1 MQVLAFW
8 YIFMVWRLNAPRM
21 WLEFQVC
28 ASSIILCC
36 ATAKKQY
43 FWHDTIIWQVISDS
57 GPGKGQSMISIKVQ
71 IFVTIIRPGCTATC
85 LCVLYSLFR
94 GTWSEFSDYPHLF
107 RDAWSN
113 FSDYPHLFRDAW
125 SYFFNCR
132 DRSDSLRE
140 SWNDFPDYS
149 DRSVMHGT
157 IFLIIL
163 IVLWRME

>member
-1 MQVLAFW
+1 
-8 YIFMVWRLNAPRM
+8 
-21 WLEFQVC
+21 
-28 ASSIILCC
+28 
-36 ATAKKQY
+36 
-43 FWHDTIIWQVISDS
+43 
-57 GPGKGQSMISIKVQ
+57 MISIKVQ
-71 IFVTIIRPGCTATC
+71 IFVTIIRTATC
-85 LCVLYSLFR
+85 LCVLSSLFR
-94 GTWSEFSDYPHLF
+94 DTWSEFSDYPHLF

-125 SYFFNCR
+125 SYFFNCP

-163 IVLWRME
+163 IVL